1 MTDNFNFTP
10 KQIETLAAYHAAAFF
25 LHFLSEGSN
34 RFSEKAEEN
43 DFDYLNRLSQ
53 LFGSSSIITEAP
65 KFCEYLLKKFS
76 KIQKDGVFL
85 GIEMPIPSEGLG
97 QYVDAYGEYAAGQHN
112 DGVFAIYGR
121 FISEISEKIPVVAQA
136 FQTEAASYSKAV
148 QIFVSEAA
156 KGAPQV
162 IQSEF
167 EGHRDR

>member
-34 RFSEKAEEN
+34 RFSEAAEN
-43 DFDYLNRLSQ
+43 NFDYLIRLSQ
-53 LFGSSSIITEAP
+53 LFGSFSIITEAP
-65 KFCEYLLKKFS
+65 EFCGHLLEKFR

-85 GIEMPIPSEGLG
+85 GIEMPITSEGLE

-112 DGVFAIYGR
+112 DGVFEIYGR

-136 FQTEAASYSKAV
+136 FQTKAASYSEAV
-148 QIFVSEAA
+148 QIFVSMAA
-156 KGAPQV
+156 EGAPQV

-167 EGHRDR
+167 ESHRGR